1 MRIAIDAR
9 ELAGQPTGVGR
20 FLGEILREWAG
31 MPEAAEHEFI
41 YCAPGEIGGIAGS
54 KDPAYTEEG
63 RAYTEEEPAYK
74 ESLRRPELQFGRA
87 EVAIEPGSGTLWEQ
101 RTLPRLARRANAD
114 VLFCPAYSG
123 PIFGDVPLVLVI
135 HDVSF
140 AAHPEWFGW
149 REGLRRRLLTRA
161 AARRAARVITIS
173 EFSRR
178 EIIEHLGVPASN
190 IDLVYPGVP
199 RLPVARNTFAP
210 AEVSPL
216 VLYVGSIFNRRHVP
230 ETIRAFARLARQH
243 PDARFTIVGD
253 NRTHPRQDLGHV
265 IDDAGQ
271 RDRIVTRAYVADAD
285 LAALYGRARA
295 FVFLSEYEGFG
306 LTPLEALASG
316 IPIVVLDTPVAREI
330 YGPAARY
337 VAAPEPR
344 LVAQALAETLYDDSV
359 RSAILAAAPSVL
371 AKYSWHA
378 CARGVL
384 DALVRATPA

>member
-20 FLGEILREWAG
+20 FLSEILHEWG
-31 MPEAAEHEFI
+31 EMPEAAAHEFI
-41 YCAPGEIGGIAGS
+41 YCSPAEIAGS
-54 KDPAYTEEG
+54 QDPAYE
-63 RAYTEEEPAYK
+63 
-74 ESLRRPELQFGRA
+74 ESLHRPELQFGRA
-87 EVAIEPGSGTLWEQ
+87 EFAIEPGSGTLWEQ
-101 RTLPRLARRANAD
+101 RALPRLARRANAD

-123 PIFGDVPLVLVI
+123 PLFGDVPLVPVI

-140 AAHPEWFGW
+140 AAHPEWFRW
-149 REGLRRRLLTRA
+149 REGLRRRVVTRG
-161 AARRAARVITIS
+161 AARRAVRVITIS

-178 EIIEHLGVPASN
+178 EIVEHLGVPAPN
-190 IDLVYPGVP
+190 IDVVYPGVP
-199 RLPVARNTFAP
+199 RLGASRGGSTP
-210 AEVSPL
+210 AASPPL
-216 VLYVGSIFNRRHVP
+216 VLYVGSIFNRRHLP
-230 ETIRAFARLARQH
+230 QTIRGFARLARQH

-253 NRTHPRQDLGHV
+253 NRTHPRQELERA

-271 RDRIVTRAYVADAD
+271 RDRILTRAYVTDAE
-285 LAALYGRARA
+285 LAELYVRARA

-337 VAAPEPR
+337 VDAPDPR
-344 LVAQALAETLYDDSV
+344 LIAPALEETLYDEAV
-359 RSAILAAAPSVL
+359 RSRILAAAPGVL
-371 AKYSWHA
+371 ARYSWRS

-384 DALVRATPA
+384 DTLVRANAS